1 MLSSQHTL
9 DLKTQ
14 IGQKQKHRKR
24 YTIQMKIKRELEY
37 LH

>member
-1 MLSSQHTL
+1 MLSIQHTL
-9 DLKTQ
+9 DLKAP

-24 YTIQMKIKRELEY
+24 STIQMKIKRELEY